1 MRKDPWTPIAC
12 VAALLVSAGAA
23 ALAPEARWEP
33 RAASPPARPERIVSL
48 ALPADEI
55 VLALADPS
63 RVLALEQ
70 FADDPTASNVVREA
84 RAVRGRVRQPVAAEA
99 ILALEPDL
107 VIVPAWMD
115 PQIAAL
121 VEHQGIA
128 VHRLRSPSS
137 LAEVRLQIRELGAV
151 IGEPEGAERLVA
163 AMDARLEAVRARARP
178 RSEAV
183 LLAAWSGFTP
193 ARGTIFCELVE
204 LTGARCAAAEAGLT
218 GYAPLSIEQLLALDP
233 DVIVENRYRADAAAR
248 EVVAAPSFAS
258 DPRHRTLRAVRSGRV
273 IDPPTAHLLA
283 TTHHVAALAEDLE
296 RALGPARSER
306 R

>member
-12 VAALLVSAGAA
+12 VAALLGSAGAA

-33 RAASPPARPERIVSL
+33 RATSAPARPERIVSL

-55 VLALADPS
+55 LLALVDPS
-63 RVLALEQ
+63 RILALEA

-84 RAVRGRVRQPVAAEA
+84 RAVRGRLRQPIAVET
-99 ILALEPDL
+99 ILALDPDL
-107 VIVPAWMD
+107 VIVPGWMD
-115 PQIAAL
+115 PQTPAL
-121 VEHQGIA
+121 LEHQGIA
-128 VHRLRSPSS
+128 VHRLPSPSS
-137 LAEVRLQIRELGAV
+137 LAEVRAQIHELGDV
-151 IGEPEGAERLVA
+151 IGEREGAARLVA
-163 AMDARLEAVRARARP
+163 AMDARLAAVRARARP
-178 RSEAV
+178 RRETV

-204 LTGARCAAAEAGLT
+204 LAGARCAAAEAGLA
-218 GYAPLSIEQLLALDP
+218 GYAPLSVEQLLALDP
-233 DVIVENRYRADAAAR
+233 DVIVENRYRADAGAR
-248 EVVAAPSFAS
+248 EVVAAPSFAG

-283 TTHHVAALAEDLE
+283 TSHHVAALAEDLE

-306 R
+306 P